1 MASRCQRNARAGQC
15 TELQCAPGVTLSLPP
30 SAGKLAGLDKKLS
43 RSLEADVAEGSSPQD
58 MGKSPMGPLSEAS
71 RCAAHKCTASSPAVS
86 LQRCVSA
93 AAACTTMLHIAVQA
107 AVADVLCI
115 CTAAARR

>member
-1 MASRCQRNARAGQC
+1 
-15 TELQCAPGVTLSLPP
+15 VTRQGSSCHSP

-86 LQRCVSA
+86 LQ
-93 AAACTTMLHIAVQA
+93 
-107 AVADVLCI
+107 
-115 CTAAARR
+115 